1 MTNEQKVSRKN
12 VLPMVESIKELTEK
26 IAAIVVT
33 IPEGYIRTSYET
45 SLKNLRTKN
54 DNFLTVKAGGP
65 RGLSDEEKA
74 VIAKMRA
81 DKAATEKEALPSLP
95 TDSADSENSDSTEPT
110 TKPVKKSKK
119 H

>member
-1 MTNEQKVSRKN
+1 MTKEQKVNRKD
-12 VLPMVESIKELTEK
+12 VLPMIESIKELTEK
-26 IAAIVVT
+26 IAVIVET

-45 SLKNLRTKN
+45 SVKNLRVKN
-54 DNFLTVKAGGP
+54 DNFLTVKSGGP

-81 DKAATEKEALPSLP
+81 EKAALSKVP
-95 TDSADSENSDSTEPT
+95 ADSGDGENTPSEPIIE
-110 TKPVKKSKK
+110 KPVKKPKNK